1 MRGVRCP
8 WSCHGACIERIGSEI
23 FTQCFSINRLFSQIE
38 AELWIALAMGGYL
51 SGRFEASVAAVV
63 KKAAEPVVSAVSQSP
78 CFRL

>member
-1 MRGVRCP
+1 MEPVLNASVVRF
-8 WSCHGACIERIGSEI
+8 SLSVSRLIG
-23 FTQCFSINRLFSQIE
+23 CFSQIE

-63 KKAAEPVVSAVSQSP
+63 KEAAEPVVSAVSQSP